1 MVAPPASPRAWFTSW
16 PPSASDSC
24 RERAGGAFFA
34 GAAGAKYPAPMK
46 LSSLKHAALP
56 FTALL
61 LAAALVAGC
70 GRKEPPVAAQPPP
83 AAVVD
88 ADDTTNAHL
97 PPGIEWF
104 DGDVDAAFAAAKSA
118 DKPLFLYW
126 GAEWCPPCAQIKAT
140 IFNRREFQERSRLFV
155 PVYLDGDTPSAQKQG
170 ERFGVV
176 GYPTMILFNPE
187 GAEITRLPGTVDIE
201 RYAKILDVALAE
213 ARPVK
218 EILAAAAHGGEVT
231 PGDWQLLAYYS
242 WATDN
247 GRAMVK
253 AKETGTFR
261 MLSSRCPVELQA
273 DCARLYFEY
282 LGAAARDAGDGKGSF
297 TGLDRAEARK
307 KLLELLAQ
315 PAVGRANVDNLLY
328 GAKDTVAF
336 LSDAGSPERKQLT
349 TAWRAALDQL
359 TAGDGGAALSPPE
372 QLNLVRARMLLAK
385 LDAPD
390 APLPAA
396 LVDEARN
403 AVARVDAATTDPY
416 ARQAAIN
423 AAAGLY
429 WEADLDEDANRLLV
443 AELEKSKS
451 PYYFMLDLADLAEKA
466 GRADEAVTWL
476 ARAYAGA
483 EGPATRFQWGYNYL
497 VGLVELTPDDA
508 AAIEKAGLAVLGEL
522 DGSPDAFY
530 QRTRMRL
537 EQLSAKLLDW
547 GGTAERVKVI
557 DALRRRTGEICR
569 GMPEGDEGRVN
580 CERFL
585 RPAAPATAGA

>member
-1 MVAPPASPRAWFTSW
+1 
-16 PPSASDSC
+16 
-24 RERAGGAFFA
+24 
-34 GAAGAKYPAPMK
+34 MK
-46 LSSLKHAALP
+46 ISSLKHAALP

-61 LAAALVAGC
+61 LAATLLAGC
-70 GRKEPPVAAQPPP
+70 GRKAPSAAAGPPAPVATDAEHAP
-83 AAVVD
+83 A
-88 ADDTTNAHL
+88 AHL

-104 DGDVDAAFAAAKSA
+104 DGDVDAAFASAKSA

-231 PGDWQLLAYYS
+231 QGDWQLLAYYS
-242 WATDN
+242 WSTDN
-247 GRAMVK
+247 GRAMAK

-282 LGAAARDAGDGKGSF
+282 LGAAARDAGEGKDSF
-297 TGLDRAEARK
+297 TGLDRAEARR
-307 KLLELLAQ
+307 KLLELLAL

-328 GAKDTVAF
+328 GSKDLVSF
-336 LSDAGSPERKQLT
+336 LSDAGSAERKQLT
-349 TAWRAALDQL
+349 TAWHGALDQL
-359 TAGDGGAALSPPE
+359 TAGDGAAALSSSE
-372 QLNLVRARMLLAK
+372 QLKVIRARMLLAK

-390 APLPAA
+390 APVPAA
-396 LVDEARN
+396 LVDEARK
-403 AVARVDAATTDPY
+403 AVAQVDAATTDPY

-423 AAAGLY
+423 SAAGLF
-429 WEADLDEDANRLLV
+429 WEAGLDEDANRLLV

-466 GRADEAVTWL
+466 GRTDEAVQWL
-476 ARAYAGA
+476 ERAYAGA

-497 VGLVELTPDDA
+497 VGLVELTPDDTA
-508 AAIEKAGLAVLGEL
+508 TIEKAGLAVLGEL

-537 EQLSAKLLDW
+537 EQLSTKLLDW
-547 GGTAERVKVI
+547 GGTPGRAKVI
-557 DALRRRTGEICR
+557 DALRTRTGEICR

-585 RPAAPATAGA
+585 APAAPATAGA